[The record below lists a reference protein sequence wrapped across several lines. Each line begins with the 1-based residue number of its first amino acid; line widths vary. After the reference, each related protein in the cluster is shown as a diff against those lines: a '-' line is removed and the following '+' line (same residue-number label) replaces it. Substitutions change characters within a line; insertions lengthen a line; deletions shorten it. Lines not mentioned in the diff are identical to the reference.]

1 MLGEMMENNS
11 VIMKGW
17 VESQPTFSHE
27 IYGEGF
33 YLFKIKVPR
42 LSDSFDYLPVIFSE
56 RLVEP
61 EKIVNGKMIAI
72 TGQYRSYN
80 NVSSE
85 KHKLVLS
92 VFARELEFIDSIDDI
107 TEANSITL
115 NGFICKK
122 PIFRKTPSGR
132 EIADVLLAVNRSY
145 NKSDYIP
152 CISWGRNARFCE
164 KISVGEN
171 ITVIGRVQSRQFNKK
186 LADDTYE
193 TRVAYEVSVS
203 KIFTGGARQKS
214 GMVDSLV

>member
-1 MLGEMMENNS
+1 MLGEITDNNV
-11 VIMKGW
+11 VIMKGM
-17 VESQPTFSHE
+17 VEEKPSFSHE

-33 YLFKIKVPR
+33 YIFKVKVPR

-61 EKIVNGKMIAI
+61 ESIEIGKLVFVA
-72 TGQYRSYN
+72 GQYRSYN

-92 VFARELEFIDSIDDI
+92 VFARELEFIDSIGDI
-107 TEANSITL
+107 VEANSITL

-171 ITVIGRVQSRQFNKK
+171 ITIIGRVQSRQFNKK
-186 LADDTYE
+186 LDDGSFE

-203 KIFTGGARQKS
+203 KIFAGSARKNNDTIQY
-214 GMVDSLV
+214 LI